1 MGGDIV
7 MIMLGVLIVLI
18 LMGVHIGV
26 ALALCSGV
34 GVYIMFR
41 GNTEAALA
49 DHVQYGLRGDPKG
62 CVRGDPPLC
71 FDGGFYMAKRGRRR
85 FISNL

>member
-7 MIMLGVLIVLI
+7 LIMLGVLIVLI
-18 LMGVHIGV
+18 LLGVHIGV

-41 GNTEAALA
+41 GNTEAALSI
-49 DHVQYGLRGDPKG
+49 
-62 CVRGDPPLC
+62 
-71 FDGGFYMAKRGRRR
+71 M
-85 FISNL
+85 SNTAY